1 MPGSSPQEELY
12 MQEISVLLYRF
23 LLNLRVAKKSKDAK
37 PFPPAEVPHNEMLKK
52 ALALMNQHYTEPL
65 LISNLARAVGY
76 SVQHFQHLFQ
86 QEYGCT
92 PHKYLQNLRLE
103 RAMQIIRES
112 PALPIQDVAQ
122 NLGMEPSYLIRIF
135 RKTYGY
141 TPGEVKKES
150 L

>member
-1 MPGSSPQEELY
+1 